1 MSNDEVTVGFE
12 ILSEARQEEFDTAHS
27 SLAKVLNNIVK
38 NPEEAKY
45 RQLRTSNAKI
55 GALLATK
62 GVRAIL
68 LGVGFVEAGEFLTLP
83 AEAPT
88 APVQEGLDR
97 LATQAAARAQAAEVE
112 DDKDLR
118 AAAAELERLQ
128 PGTFVCV
135 HGLESRPELN
145 GAIGR
150 VSGALQEN
158 GRIPV
163 RLGPPHERV
172 FALKPANLEQSA
184 IAEEELKKRLAERM
198 LLDKEHMVRTNWRGG
213 DIDGLGNV
221 AEVVSSYQ
229 GNGRLRF
236 NVGDLVEC
244 NIPQCGGWV
253 SGEVVM
259 LWYKEPHIPHPM
271 PYQVRLSLCFLA
283 CFQKRCTE
291 PQFPHSYVVGEAH
304 VTRLQW
310 ASGLRP
316 GR

>member
-1 MSNDEVTVGFE
+1 MSAVSVGFE

-38 NPEEAKY
+38 NPDDAKY

-55 GALLATK
+55 AALLATK

-97 LATQAAARAQAAEVE
+97 LAAQAAARAQAAEVE

-184 IAEEELKKRLAERM
+184 IAEEELKERLAERM
-198 LLDKEHMVRTNWRGG
+198 LLDKEHMIRTNWRGG
-213 DIDGLGNV
+213 DIVG
-221 AEVVSSYQ
+221 EVVSSDQ
-229 GNGRLRF
+229 GNARLRF

-271 PYQVRLSLCFLA
+271 PYQVRLSLCFTCLLA
-283 CFQKRCTE
+283 SR
-291 PQFPHSYVVGEAH
+291 
-304 VTRLQW
+304 
-310 ASGLRP
+310 SGALSRTSP
-316 GR
+316 LPMP